1 MTGHLL
7 RILELSMLPAP
18 YGVNI
23 PNSKLAGP
31 QPPAVCLFAST
42 CFLMEL
48 CQVGSPGCGKRS
60 EFADGEWC
68 VAKVMDSREFALSA
82 TATALRGSD
91 KRKELKKSE

>member
-1 MTGHLL
+1 M
-7 RILELSMLPAP
+7 
-18 YGVNI
+18 
-23 PNSKLAGP
+23 
-31 QPPAVCLFAST
+31 
-42 CFLMEL
+42 
-48 CQVGSPGCGKRS
+48 GSPGCGKRS